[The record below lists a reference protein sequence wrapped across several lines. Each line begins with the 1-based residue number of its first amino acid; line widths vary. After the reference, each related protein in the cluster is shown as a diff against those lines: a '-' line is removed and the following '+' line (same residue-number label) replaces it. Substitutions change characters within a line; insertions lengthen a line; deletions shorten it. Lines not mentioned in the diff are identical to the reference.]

1 MARHGRESGQE
12 EVKAENITDNETYE
26 GSALLQKR
34 FYQFFDIFVNG
45 GPEDGPERYLMRRTS
60 HDNQHGVEK
69 KHTKTIQC
77 SPCCSSIPSRNVLN
91 IASSRLICESKENV
105 GGSNGPRAYRGL
117 ERSANQD
124 SSASRETFS

>member
-60 HDNQHGVEK
+60 HDNQHGAGK
-69 KHTKTIQC
+69 KNIQKRYNA
-77 SPCCSSIPSRNVLN
+77 PRVAR
-91 IASSRLICESKENV
+91 ASHQGMS
-105 GGSNGPRAYRGL
+105 
-117 ERSANQD
+117 
-124 SSASRETFS
+124 